1 MRIFQFTML
10 LFTLFSCSSSVKE
23 TLETVD
29 QVDLAKYSGLWYEI
43 AAYPNR
49 FEKGCK
55 CVTAEY
61 SIIDSTTVR
70 VINTCVD
77 EKSGKIKKIKGKAFP
92 VESSNNSKLK
102 VQFFWPFKGDYW
114 VLYLDDEYKHAIVGS
129 PDKKFLWI
137 LSREPNISKKKL
149 EKLLLIIESKG
160 FDKNKIRLT
169 VQNC

>member
-1 MRIFQFTML
+1 MRFYLYLFIFNM
-10 LFTLFSCSSSVKE
+10 LFSCHSNNIE
-23 TLETVD
+23 EPETVNG
-29 QVDLAKYSGLWYEI
+29 VNLNKYSGLWYEI
-43 AAYPNR
+43 AAYPNH

-61 SIIDSTTVR
+61 KIIDSKSVR

-77 EKSGKIKKIKGKAFP
+77 EKSGKIKTIKGKAFP
-92 VESSNNSKLK
+92 VENSNNSKLK

-137 LSREPNISKKKL
+137 LSREPNVNENQLKILRS
-149 EKLLLIIESKG
+149 IIEEKG
-160 FDKNKIRLT
+160 FDPEKLKHT
-169 VQNC
+169 DHDC